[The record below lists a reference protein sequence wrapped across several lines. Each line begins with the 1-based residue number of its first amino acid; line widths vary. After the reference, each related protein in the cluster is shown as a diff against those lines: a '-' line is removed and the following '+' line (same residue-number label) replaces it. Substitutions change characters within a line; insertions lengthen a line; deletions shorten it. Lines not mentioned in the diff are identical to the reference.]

1 MPIFQSVVVTRRRKE
16 RGQRRERDRK
26 NMHTDK
32 SHIMSIGPPVNRQQH
47 TKTKR
52 GEEVV
57 VWCHKKSRRR
67 RRRLGL
73 RESQDLEK
81 QMNMVGRRRRRRRVE
96 PSTVWVCFLVLF
108 LLFYFMV
115 PIPSILFLLLPSFA
129 SLSGRP
135 SVRPS
140 DQPTNQ
146 PIVRPSFQDQVYW
159 HRANGF
165 LFLYCY
171 PLLETGNIG
180 NDSLSSRLIDPR
192 ALFFPRDDAAAEH

>member
-1 MPIFQSVVVTRRRKE
+1 
-16 RGQRRERDRK
+16 
-26 NMHTDK
+26 MHTDK

-81 QMNMVGRRRRRRRVE
+81 QINMVGRRRKSRALNCVGLF
-96 PSTVWVCFLVLF
+96 SCFVPP
-108 LLFYFMV
+108 LLFYGTNTIHLV
-115 PIPSILFLLLPSFA
+115 SSSSFFCFA
-129 SLSGRP
+129 LRP

-140 DQPTNQ
+140 VRPTNQ

-171 PLLETGNIG
+171 SLLETGNIG
-180 NDSLSSRLIDPR
+180 NDSLFSTYRSTGS
-192 ALFFPRDDAAAEH
+192 FFS